1 MPNVIPFPARR
12 GPMGEV
18 IELAEV
24 RAGLSRAASNG
35 MSDADLQAV
44 LDQDR
49 PLATYA
55 LQLLGAERPAD
66 RRHGSVMLSRMAGT
80 LSGPSDDPPSAA

>member
-1 MPNVIPFPARR
+1 MSNVIPFPSRR
-12 GPMGEV
+12 DPFGTV
-18 IELAEV
+18 IELADV
-24 RAGLSRAASNG
+24 RAGLSLAAEHG
-35 MSDADLQAV
+35 MSQSDLQAV

-55 LQLLGAERPAD
+55 LQLLGAERPDD

-80 LSGPSDDPPSAA
+80 LLGPSDEPPTAA